1 MTIVIRMQIVHLSA
15 IDIIASLPLIVIV
28 QFINEMQITR
38 GKKNHLYFLFNI
50 NFTIWMRSRIW
61 DRYQIDFF

>member
-50 NFTIWMRSRIW
+50 NFTI
-61 DRYQIDFF
+61 